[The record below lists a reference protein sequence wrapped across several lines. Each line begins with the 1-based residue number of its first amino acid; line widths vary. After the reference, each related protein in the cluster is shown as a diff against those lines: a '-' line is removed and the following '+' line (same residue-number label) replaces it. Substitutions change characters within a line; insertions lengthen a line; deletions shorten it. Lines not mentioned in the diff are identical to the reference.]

1 MNYKDRDIYQK
12 AIKFSISIIDQTN
25 KLPKSFSN
33 MVISRQLIRSSTS
46 IGANIAEGSAGVS
59 RKEFINYLNIARKSA
74 IESEHWLNLLIELG
88 FSQFQKFISECTE
101 IIKILTVIIKN
112 SKKNQ

>member
-59 RKEFINYLNIARKSA
+59 RKEFINYDNNGDKKIANFLA
-74 IESEHWLNLLIELG
+74 TGCNLRRNTPQANVSIATTTL
-88 FSQFQKFISECTE
+88 KVD
-101 IIKILTVIIKN
+101 KPAP
-112 SKKNQ
+112 